1 MRFLV
6 GARMTGIAET
16 VAPSVARVDDTT
28 LVTVFVTV
36 PRVFETVPRIPPRVF
51 VNRLVVVPRV
61 DPTVFNKGST
71 LRLTPTFAV
80 VVTPVFVEVLVVFVV
95 VVG

>member
-1 MRFLV
+1 MRVSEVFV

-16 VAPSVARVDDTT
+16 VAPTLARVDDTT
-28 LVTVFVTV
+28 LVTV
-36 PRVFETVPRIPPRVF
+36 PRIPPRVL
-51 VNRLVVVPRV
+51 VNRLEVPV
-61 DPTVFNKGST
+61 TVEPTVFNKGST

-80 VVTPVFVEVLVVFVV
+80 VVTPVFVEVLVVVV